1 MKKISPKEVLR
12 ESLKLYRQNFI
23 RYIKMSGALSLINI
37 IISVLSN
44 MLFDF
49 GNSWLTIAL
58 GTLNMVII
66 VTLFYNYIRLYCAVI
81 NNIYNQ
87 VSDNEM
93 KFKDSFWY
101 ARRLAPKFLVGGI
114 YLLGMI
120 IVPLIIIFFAYGL
133 IASEIL
139 KWSVIVLSVLM
150 ALFMIVR
157 YYFIIYIR
165 TIEPDTK
172 NFITRCISMLKG
184 NYPGYFAVLFVTFFY
199 STAYSVVMF
208 FVNTENFTLIEN
220 ILRSTLYNTINIFV
234 IPLIIVSNIIIYQ
247 KLVAK

>member
-1 MKKISPKEVLR
+1 MKKISAKEILT
-12 ESLKLYRQNFI
+12 ESIKLYKQNFF
-23 RYIKMSGALSLINI
+23 RYIKMSGVLSLINI

-49 GNSWLTIAL
+49 GNSWVTIAL
-58 GTLNMVII
+58 GTLNMVVI
-66 VTLFYNYIRLYCAVI
+66 VTLFYNYVRFYCAVI

-87 VSDNEM
+87 VSNNEV
-93 KFKDSFWY
+93 KFNESFWY

-133 IASEIL
+133 ITSPIL
-139 KWSVIVLSVLM
+139 KWSVIGLAIAM
-150 ALFMIVR
+150 GGFMLVR

-172 NFITRCISMLKG
+172 NFITRGILLLKG
-184 NYPGYFAVLFVTFFY
+184 NYISYFVILLITFFY
-199 STAYSVVMF
+199 STAYGAVMF
-208 FVNTENFTLIEN
+208 FVNTDNFTLLEN
-220 ILRSTLYNTINIFV
+220 IIRSSAYNIINIFI
-234 IPLIIVSNIIIYQ
+234 IPIIIVSNVLVYQ